1 MLYPYNKSSY
11 HTGILIFLHVLPRR
25 ARLSLLW
32 IPIRV
37 SSVFHPWLKDLLL
50 RYFQGRVFDRWR
62 RNKPEPAFRI
72 SSPSPRFGRSRLSF
86 KSGTYCRPVPWRAP
100 CDRFSLCSSS
110 RECMAGLPEAIK
122 AGILAMV
129 KAASASWE
137 NHTTLQQPLA

>member
-1 MLYPYNKSSY
+1 MTASTSIKSSY

-86 KSGTYCRPVPWRAP
+86 KSGTYCRPVPYVSGR
-100 CDRFSLCSSS
+100 L
-110 RECMAGLPEAIK
+110 
-122 AGILAMV
+122 
-129 KAASASWE
+129 
-137 NHTTLQQPLA
+137 